1 MNLGDEM
8 QRVFRRISK
17 SGNIALL
24 LLWHVLHLIL
34 SVLYI
39 IREIFYAVE
48 SYLITNGYVKTY
60 TNLNLDRVK
69 YLGLVVDSDEA
80 RKTSQVIELLEWLS
94 AIGVKKVCLYD
105 REGVLKKSKEVF
117 VERFGSAELPNENS
131 KTIPLLSKKRMD
143 FEFVSITDG
152 KEAVAKAANLLFKK
166 YYVDA
171 DSEKPFFTETYLTE
185 ALRTL
190 GAVEP
195 DPDLLLIYGP
205 ARCLLGFPAWRIR
218 YTEMVHMGPLKYKK
232 YGLILKAI
240 HRFTKVK
247 QNFGS

>member
-1 MNLGDEM
+1 MDLLDEM
-8 QRVFRRISK
+8 QKGFRRISQ
-17 SGNIALL
+17 SGNIVLL

-34 SVLYI
+34 GVLYLF
-39 IREIFYAVE
+39 REIFRGVE
-48 SYLITNGYVKTY
+48 SYLITNGYVKSY

-80 RKTSQVIELLEWLS
+80 RQTSKVIELLEWLS

-117 VERFGSAELPNENS
+117 MERFGSAELPNENS
-131 KTIPLLSKKRMD
+131 KTVPLLSKKRMD
-143 FEFVSITDG
+143 FEFVSISDG

-166 YYVDA
+166 YYVDG

-195 DPDLLLIYGP
+195 DPDLILIYGP
-205 ARCLLGFPAWRIR
+205 ARCVLGFPAWRIR
-218 YTEMVHMGPLKYKK
+218 YTEIVHMGPLKYKK